1 MSQARETTTAEAG
14 TASRWSALKER
25 ALDVGAAVLV
35 VLFLVGTTLAPRGLH
50 PDVDVVDTLALQ
62 GAALVKGA
70 VQHARAILPGVAE
83 AQPEDVDAGLPVEAP
98 GAEVFTRLEVE
109 GPVTVVVR
117 EGGPSLQVLGNP
129 GAVRVEEADG
139 VLRLMR
145 AGPGVARV
153 EVSTVG
159 LRDVRA
165 SGGACV
171 TLEGVEAEALGVQ
184 AARGASVVATGLQV
198 NTVAV
203 MAAGG
208 ARVQLGGEGVE
219 QLLVHARSGSR
230 VEVDG
235 LEAELL
241 QVSAAGAAQVKG
253 HATERVDAR
262 VASASSLSVRGSPEV
277 RDVKVGTTSTLA
289 WF

>member
-1 MSQARETTTAEAG
+1 MSQAREETTAEGAA
-14 TASRWSALKER
+14 ASRWSALKER

-50 PDVDVVDTLALQ
+50 PDVDVVDTLALR
-62 GAALVKGA
+62 GAALVKDV
-70 VQHARAILPGVAE
+70 VQHAQRVLPGAAE
-83 AQPEDVDAGLPVEAP
+83 AQPGVDAELPAVP

-117 EGGPSLQVLGNP
+117 EGGPRLMVLGSP

-139 VLRLMR
+139 VLRLVR

-165 SGGACV
+165 SGGSCV
-171 TLEGVEAEALGVQ
+171 TLEGVESDALGVQ
-184 AARGASVVATGLQV
+184 AARGASVVATDLRV
-198 NTVAV
+198 NTVQV

-208 ARVQLGGEGVE
+208 ARVQLGGEAAE
-219 QLLVHARSGSR
+219 RLLVHARSGSR
-230 VEVDG
+230 VEADD

-241 QVSAAGAAQVKG
+241 QVSATGAAQVKG

-262 VASASSLSVRGSPEV
+262 VASASTLSVRGSPEV